1 MFSTYT
7 FLFFKLLLI
16 IFMLLGS
23 FDHARRVGKTLWMVE
38 MEGMGRIWNLLCSKY
53 VNHNGAKMID
63 LWNVNKLTA
72 ANLGLR
78 LRNDEVGII
87 KRSRAVANV

>member
-1 MFSTYT
+1 
-7 FLFFKLLLI
+7 
-16 IFMLLGS
+16 MLLGS
-23 FDHARRVGKTLWMVE
+23 FDHARRVVQTLWMVE
-38 MEGMGRIWNLLCSKY
+38 MEGMGRIWNLLRLKY